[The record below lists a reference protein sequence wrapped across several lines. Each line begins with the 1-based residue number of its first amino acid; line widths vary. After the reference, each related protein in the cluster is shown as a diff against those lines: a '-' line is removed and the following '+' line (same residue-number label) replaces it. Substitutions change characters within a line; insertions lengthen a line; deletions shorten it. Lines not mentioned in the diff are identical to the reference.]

1 MDKTLKRNLAE
12 FVIGKRKSLVIE
24 GSPVLIAVIY
34 EATMASRE
42 LLLAL
47 EGSDVESLRAAL
59 SRKKDAVRR
68 FRDHTGQ
75 NWSI

>member
-1 MDKTLKRNLAE
+1 MDNTLKRNLAE

-24 GSPVLIAVIY
+24 GSPLTVAVVY
-34 EATMASRE
+34 EAAMASRE

-47 EGSDVESLRAAL
+47 EHSDVESLRSAL
-59 SRKKDAVRR
+59 ARKKDAVRR

-75 NWSI
+75 DWTI